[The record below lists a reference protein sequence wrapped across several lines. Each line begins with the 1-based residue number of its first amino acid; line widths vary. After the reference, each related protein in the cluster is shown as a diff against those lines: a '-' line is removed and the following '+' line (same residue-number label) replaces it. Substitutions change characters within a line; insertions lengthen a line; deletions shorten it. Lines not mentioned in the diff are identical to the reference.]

1 MGIERTFEAREGGE
15 EEPVD
20 IRENE
25 LAILDLLENYMAEE
39 EKPTTR
45 PYGIGGRTSGCC
57 IL

>member
-1 MGIERTFEAREGGE
+1 MTTERTFTPREEE

-20 IRENE
+20 IRKND
-25 LAILDLLENYMAEE
+25 LDILDLLENYMAEE
-39 EKPTTR
+39 DKPVTR